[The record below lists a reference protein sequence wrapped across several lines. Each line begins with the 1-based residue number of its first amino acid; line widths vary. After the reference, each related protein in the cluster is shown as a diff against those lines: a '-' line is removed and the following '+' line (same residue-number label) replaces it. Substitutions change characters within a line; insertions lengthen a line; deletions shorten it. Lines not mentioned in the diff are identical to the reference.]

1 MTTTVDEKS
10 ASVAERGMGFGL
22 RQLNRL
28 AGSDLLDRIRIR
40 KQVERALFQGTKNG
54 FRSAT
59 AAGRT
64 FKAAQQ
70 LGKPARQKK
79 SKSVGLFDLA
89 PDDEQQMFQE
99 AGRAFAAEKIRPAA
113 LKADDECATPKELL
127 AETAELGVN
136 MLGVPEELGGVMHEQ
151 SAVTNVLIGEAL
163 AQGDMGIAYAALAPG
178 AVATAIGLWGS
189 AEQEATYLPAFTGED
204 VPAAALAILEPRPL
218 FDPLKLETTAKKKGD
233 EWVLKGA
240 KSLLARAKE
249 CELFLIAAEAEGIGL
264 ALFVVESGAKGLS
277 VEDEPAMGLRPA
289 ATGRLLIDNV
299 KVPAGALLG
308 EGEGEG
314 KAKDYADCVNRA
326 RIAWAG
332 LATGTAQAVLDYV
345 IPYVNDRQAFGEPIS
360 NRQGVAFVVSD
371 IGIESDGI
379 RLATYRAASRAD
391 RGEKFAREAA
401 IARRLCAT
409 KGMEIGSQGVQL
421 LGGHGFVKEHPV
433 ERWYRDL
440 RAAGV
445 MEGALLV

>member
-1 MTTTVDEKS
+1 VSTATKNKNP
-10 ASVAERGMGFGL
+10 SVAERGMGFGL

-54 FRSAT
+54 FRSAS

-70 LGKPARQKK
+70 LGKPARQKRSK
-79 SKSVGLFDLA
+79 SKGLFDLS

-99 AGRAFAAEKIRPAA
+99 AGRAFAADKIRPAA
-113 LKADDECATPKELL
+113 LKADGDRETPQELL
-127 AETAELGVN
+127 AETTELGVN

-151 SAVTNVLIGEAL
+151 SAVTCVLIGEAL
-163 AQGDMGIAYAALAPG
+163 AHGDLGIAYAALAPG

-233 EWVLKGA
+233 EWVLSGA
-240 KSLLARAKE
+240 KSLIARATE
-249 CELFLIAAEAEGIGL
+249 CELFVIAAEAEGIGP
-264 ALFVVESGAKGLS
+264 ALFIVESGAKGLTI
-277 VEDEPAMGLRPA
+277 EDEPAMGLRPA
-289 ATGRLLIDNV
+289 ATGRLLIDKV
-299 KVPAGALLG
+299 KVPASALLG
-308 EGEGEG
+308 EGEA
-314 KAKDYADCVNRA
+314 KPKDYAACVNRA
-326 RIAWAG
+326 RIAWCG

-360 NRQGVAFVVSD
+360 NRQGVAFAVSD
-371 IGIESDGI
+371 IGIESAGM
-379 RLATYRAASRAD
+379 RLSTYRAASRAD
-391 RGEKFAREAA
+391 RGESFAREAA
-401 IARRLCAT
+401 IARRLCAQ

>member
-1 MTTTVDEKS
+1 MTTKTDTEKGM
-10 ASVAERGMGFGL
+10 AERSMGFGL
-22 RQLNRL
+22 RALNRL
-28 AGSDLLDRIRIR
+28 AGSDLLDRIRLR

-70 LGKPARQKK
+70 LGKPARQAKGR
-79 SKSVGLFDLA
+79 SIGLFDIT

-99 AGRAFAAEKIRPAA
+99 AGRAFAEEKIRPAA
-113 LKADDECATPKELL
+113 LDADAARETPAELL
-127 AETAELGVN
+127 QQAAELGVN

-151 SAVTNVLIGEAL
+151 SAVTSVLIGEAL
-163 AQGDMGIAYAALAPG
+163 AHGDMGIAYAALAPG

-218 FDPLKLETTAKKKGD
+218 FDPLKLETKAHREGED
-233 EWVLKGA
+233 WALYGA
-240 KSLLARAKE
+240 KSLLARAKD
-249 CELFLIAAEAEGIGL
+249 CELFVIAAEAEGIGP
-264 ALFVVESGAKGLS
+264 ALFVAESGTKGLS
-277 VEDEPAMGLRPA
+277 IEDEPAMGLRPA
-289 ATGRLLIDNV
+289 ATGRLLIEGARL
-299 KVPAGALLG
+299 PASALLG
-308 EGEGEG
+308 EGKRE
-314 KAKDYADCVNRA
+314 DYVECIDRS
-326 RIAWAG
+326 RIAWCGIAVG
-332 LATGTAQAVLDYV
+332 AAQAVLDYV
-345 IPYVNDRQAFGEPIS
+345 MPYVNERTAFGEPIS
-360 NRQGVAFVVSD
+360 NRQAVAFAVSD
-371 IGIESDGI
+371 IGIESDGM
-379 RLATYRAASRAD
+379 RLAAYRAASRAD
-391 RGEKFAREAA
+391 RGEDFAREAG

-409 KGMEIGSQGVQL
+409 KGMKIGSESVQL

>member
-1 MTTTVDEKS
+1 MTTTTENKGM
-10 ASVAERGMGFGL
+10 AERGMGFGL
-22 RQLNRL
+22 RALNRL

-40 KQVERALFQGTKNG
+40 KGVEKALFQGTKNG
-54 FRSAT
+54 FRTAT

-64 FKAAQQ
+64 FKSVQQ

-79 SKSVGLFDLA
+79 GKSKGLFDLS

-99 AGRAFAAEKIRPAA
+99 AGRSFAADQIRPAA
-113 LKADDECATPKELL
+113 LKADDDRETPKEILDQ
-127 AETAELGVN
+127 AIELGVA
-136 MLGVPEELGGVMHEQ
+136 MLGVPEELGGVMTEQ
-151 SAVTNVLIGEAL
+151 SAVTSVLIAEAL
-163 AQGDMGIAYAALAPG
+163 AHGDMGIAYAALAPG

-189 AEQEATYLPAFTGED
+189 AEQESTYLPAFTGED

-218 FDPLKLETTAKKKGD
+218 FDPFELETKAKKKGD
-233 EWVLKGA
+233 DWVLTGV
-240 KSLLARAKE
+240 KSLIARASD
-249 CELFLIAAEAEGIGL
+249 CELFVLAADAEGIGP

-289 ATGRLLIDNV
+289 ATGRLLID
-299 KVPAGALLG
+299 KVTLPGNALLG
-308 EGEGEG
+308 EGEA
-314 KAKDYADCVNRA
+314 KAKDYAACVARA
-326 RIAWAG
+326 RVAWSA
-332 LATGTAQAVLDYV
+332 LATGTSQAVLDYV
-345 IPYVNDRQAFGEPIS
+345 IPYVNDRQAFGEPVS

-371 IGIESDGI
+371 VGIEQNGM

-391 RGEKFAREAA
+391 RGESFAREAA
-401 IARRLCAT
+401 IARRISSQ
-409 KGMEIGSQGVQL
+409 KGMQIGSDGVQL

>member
-1 MTTTVDEKS
+1 VTTSTDSEKN
-10 ASVAERGMGFGL
+10 ASVAERGIGFSL
-22 RQLNRL
+22 RHLNRL
-28 AGSDLLDRIRIR
+28 AGSDLLDRIRLR
-40 KQVERALFQGTKNG
+40 KQVERALFQTTKNG
-54 FRSAT
+54 FRTAT

-64 FKAAQQ
+64 FQAAQQ

-79 SKSVGLFDLA
+79 GKSKGLFDLG

-99 AGRAFAAEKIRPAA
+99 AGRGFAAAKIRPAA
-113 LKADDECATPKELL
+113 HDADANCETPVELL
-127 AETAELGVN
+127 TEANELGVN

-204 VPAAALAILEPRPL
+204 VPVAALAILEPRPL
-218 FDPLKLETTAKKKGD
+218 FDPLQLETTAKKKGD
-233 EWVLKGA
+233 EWVLKGT
-240 KSLLARAKE
+240 KSLVARAKQ
-249 CELFLIAAEAEGIGL
+249 CELFVIAAEAEGIGP
-264 ALFVVESGAKGLS
+264 ALFIVESGAKGLS
-277 VEDEPAMGLRPA
+277 VEPEPAMGLRPA
-289 ATGRLLIDNV
+289 ATGHLLIENV
-299 KVPAGALLG
+299 KVPASALLG
-308 EGEGEG
+308 EGDA
-314 KAKDYADCVNRA
+314 KAKDYVDCVNRS
-326 RIAWAG
+326 RIAWSG

-401 IARRLCAT
+401 IARRLSAV
-409 KGMEIGSQGVQL
+409 KGMEIGSAGVQL

>member
-1 MTTTVDEKS
+1 VTTDTDRS
-10 ASVAERGMGFGL
+10 MAERGMGFGL

-40 KQVERALFQGTKNG
+40 KQVERALFQGTKSG

-99 AGRAFAAEKIRPAA
+99 AGRAFAEEKIRPAA
-113 LKADDECATPKELL
+113 LDADSKCETPVELL
-127 AETAELGVN
+127 DQTAELGVN

-151 SAVTNVLIGEAL
+151 AAVTSVLIGEAL
-163 AQGDMGIAYAALAPG
+163 AHGDMGIAYAALAPG
-178 AVATAIGLWGS
+178 AVATAIGHWGS

-204 VPAAALAILEPRPL
+204 VPAAALAILEPQPL
-218 FDPLKLETTAKKKGD
+218 FDPLKLETKARKDGE
-233 EWVLKGA
+233 EWVLDGA

-249 CELFLIAAEAEGIGL
+249 CELFVIAAEADGIGP

-277 VEDEPAMGLRPA
+277 VEAEPAMGLRPA
-289 ATGRLLIDNV
+289 ATGRLLIEGV
-299 KVPAGALLG
+299 RLPAGALLG
-308 EGEGEG
+308 EG
-314 KAKDYADCVNRA
+314 KSKDYVDCVNRS
-326 RIAWAG
+326 RVAWCG
-332 LATGTAQAVLDYV
+332 LATGAAQAVLDYV
-345 IPYVNDRQAFGEPIS
+345 IPYVNDRTAFGEPIS
-360 NRQGVAFVVSD
+360 NRQGVAFAVSD
-371 IGIESDGI
+371 IGIESEGM

-401 IARRLCAT
+401 IARRLCAV

>member
-1 MTTTVDEKS
+1 VTTTTDTDR
-10 ASVAERGMGFGL
+10 SVAERSMGFGL
-22 RQLNRL
+22 RALNWL
-28 AGSDLLDRIRIR
+28 AGSDLLDRIRMR

-64 FKAAQQ
+64 FKAAQK
-70 LGKPARQKK
+70 LGKPARQAR

-99 AGRAFAAEKIRPAA
+99 AGRAFAEEKIRPAA
-113 LKADDECATPKELL
+113 LGADSNRATPKELL
-127 AETAELGVN
+127 DQAAELGVD

-151 SAVTNVLIGEAL
+151 SAVTSVLIGEAL
-163 AQGDMGIAYAALAPG
+163 AHGDMGIAYAALAPG

-189 AEQEATYLPAFTGED
+189 AEQETTYLPAFTGED

-218 FDPLKLETTAKKKGD
+218 FDPLKLKTKARRDGE
-233 EWVLKGA
+233 EWVLDGA
-240 KSLLARAKE
+240 KSLLARATD
-249 CELFLIAAEAEGIGL
+249 CELFVIAAEADGIGP
-264 ALFVVESGAKGLS
+264 ALFVVESGVKGLS

-289 ATGRLLIDNV
+289 ATGRLLIEGV
-299 KVPAGALLG
+299 RLPASALLG
-308 EGEGEG
+308 EGRPD
-314 KAKDYADCVNRA
+314 DYVECVNRS
-326 RIAWAG
+326 RIAWCG
-332 LATGTAQAVLDYV
+332 LAVGTSQAVLDYV
-345 IPYVNDRQAFGEPIS
+345 VPYVNERTAFGEPIS
-360 NRQGVAFVVSD
+360 NRQGVAFAVSD
-371 IGIESDGI
+371 IGIESEGM

-391 RGEKFAREAA
+391 RGEEFAREAA

-409 KGMEIGSQGVQL
+409 KGMQIGSDGVQL

>member
-1 MTTTVDEKS
+1 MTTTTENKGM
-10 ASVAERGMGFGL
+10 AERSMGYGL
-22 RQLNRL
+22 RALNRL

-40 KQVERALFQGTKNG
+40 KGVEKALFQGTKNG
-54 FRSAT
+54 FRTAT

-64 FKAAQQ
+64 FKAAQN

-79 SKSVGLFDLA
+79 GKSKGLFDLS

-99 AGRAFAAEKIRPAA
+99 AGRAFAADQIRPAA
-113 LKADDECATPKELL
+113 LKADEERETPKEILDQ
-127 AETAELGVN
+127 AIELGVA
-136 MLGVPEELGGVMHEQ
+136 MLGVPEELGGVMTEQ
-151 SAVTNVLIGEAL
+151 AAVTSVLIGEAL
-163 AQGDMGIAYAALAPG
+163 AHGDMGIAYAALAPG

-189 AEQEATYLPAFTGED
+189 ADQEATYLPAFTGED

-218 FDPLKLETTAKKKGD
+218 FDPFELETKAKKKGD
-233 EWVLKGA
+233 DWVLSGA
-240 KSLLARAKE
+240 KSLIARAKE
-249 CELFLIAAEAEGIGL
+249 CELFVVAADAEGIGP
-264 ALFVVESGAKGLS
+264 ALFVVESGAKGLTI
-277 VEDEPAMGLRPA
+277 EDEPAMGLRPA
-289 ATGRLLIDNV
+289 ATGRLLIDKV
-299 KVPAGALLG
+299 KLPAAALLG
-308 EGEGEG
+308 EGEAS
-314 KAKDYADCVNRA
+314 AKDYAACVARS
-326 RIAWAG
+326 RIAWSA

-371 IGIESDGI
+371 VGIEQNGM

-391 RGEKFAREAA
+391 RGESFAREAA
-401 IARRLCAT
+401 IARRLCSQ
-409 KGMEIGSQGVQL
+409 KGMQIGSDGVQL